1 MKRILVAIDDE
12 EPSRLA
18 LERGADLALAFGAE
32 LAVISV
38 TPWRSDGF
46 PVDLW
51 DDAGAHAKALESAAD
66 WLSQRGLSAEMLSP
80 TGDPG
85 RTIEEV
91 AEDGN
96 FDTIVVGSRG
106 LGSVA
111 RFMQGSV
118 SEHVATNA
126 KASVVIAR

>member
-1 MKRILVAIDDE
+1 VKKILVAYDGDA
-12 EPSRLA
+12 PSRLA

-38 TPWRSDGF
+38 TPWRKDGF

-51 DDAGAHAKALESAAD
+51 DDAGWHAMALKSAAD
-66 WLSQRGLSAEMLSP
+66 RLRERGLSAEMLSLA
-80 TGDPG
+80 GDPG
-85 RTIEEV
+85 KTIEAA

>member
-1 MKRILVAIDDE
+1 MKRILVAIDGE

-51 DDAGAHAKALESAAD
+51 DDAGAHAKALESAAG
-66 WLSQRGLSAEMLSP
+66 WLSRRGLSAEMLSP
-80 TGDPG
+80 SGDPG
-85 RTIEEV
+85 PTIEAV
-91 AEDGN
+91 AEAGN

>member
-1 MKRILVAIDDE
+1 MKKVLVAYNGD

-18 LERGADLALAFGAE
+18 LERGADLALAFGAQ

-46 PVDLW
+46 PVDPW
-51 DDAGAHAKALESAAD
+51 DDARAHAKALEAAAE
-66 WLSQRGLSAEMLSP
+66 WLSRRGLAAELLSP
-80 TGDPG
+80 SGDPA
-85 RTIEEV
+85 RTIEDV
-91 AEDGN
+91 ALAGV

-106 LGSVA
+106 PGSVA
-111 RFMQGSV
+111 RFMEGSV